1 MIFLAVTD
9 LFLFLV
15 TFLLPVARTK
25 GRGYTSGMDGVADLT
40 VILVV
45 TGNIHHSRA
54 TNVKHIVPQLDQSQ
68 TSWTTKCPVM
78 TYFDHIIGE

>member
-1 MIFLAVTD
+1 
-9 LFLFLV
+9 
-15 TFLLPVARTK
+15 
-25 GRGYTSGMDGVADLT
+25 MDGVADLT

-68 TSWTTKCPVM
+68 TAWTTKCPVM